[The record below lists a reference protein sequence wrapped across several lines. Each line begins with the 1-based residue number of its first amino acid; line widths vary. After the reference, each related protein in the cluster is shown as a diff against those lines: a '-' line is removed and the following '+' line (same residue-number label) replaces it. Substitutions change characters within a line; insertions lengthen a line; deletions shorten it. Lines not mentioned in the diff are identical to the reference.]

1 MGQVTSKL
9 FGEVESGNGRASAI
23 APNMGI
29 FIRKSQ
35 TTFLHIRFQHSPRR
49 RSADALLTLASPSA
63 QVTQSRS

>member
-29 FIRKSQ
+29 FIRKFYSLAQ
-35 TTFLHIRFQHSPRR
+35 QA
-49 RSADALLTLASPSA
+49 SAPWYSRHEKTLTLRVSEESEA
-63 QVTQSRS
+63 